1 MPSPLLRFSAGLVMA
16 AALSACGPA
25 GQDAAQPGQG
35 QPQAIPVQVAQPLRE
50 QVADWDEFTGRF
62 ESTASVQVRARVT
75 GYVEEVRFTDGQ
87 MVEEGEVLF
96 VIDSRP
102 FEAALAAAEGQR
114 AQARAELAQAE
125 TDFARAERLRA
136 SDAIS
141 EEELEQRRTGQAA
154 GQAALAS
161 AEANVRAAR
170 LDLDFTEVTA
180 PISGRVSARNVDP
193 GNLVAGGSSQGDVL
207 TTIVSDDPLY
217 FTFNASESTWL
228 RYQRGQGTGAGAPV
242 EVRLQDEAEFSR
254 TGEIVFADNQI
265 AGQSGTIRMRAQ
277 IANEDGFIRPGMLG
291 EVRVRGS
298 SPYQALLVPQTAVQ
312 TDGARRLIYVVN
324 ADNEVEARAVR
335 LGPVSGNLRVV
346 QQGLE
351 PTDRVIVNG
360 AIRVQPGTPVQ
371 PQDAVIERDP
381 DAPSTLRIQT
391 QPAASARPAN

>member
-1 MPSPLLRFSAGLVMA
+1 MPSPLLRCAAGLVMA
-16 AALSACGPA
+16 AALAACGPD
-25 GQDAAQPGQG
+25 GQDAAQPGQ
-35 QPQAIPVQVAQPLRE
+35 PQAVPVQVAQPLRE
-50 QVADWDEFTGRF
+50 QVADWDTFTGRF
-62 ESTASVQVRARVT
+62 ESTSSVQVRARVT
-75 GYVEEVRFTDGQ
+75 GYVEDVRFTDGQ
-87 MVEEGEVLF
+87 MVEEGDVLF
-96 VIDSRP
+96 VIDARP
-102 FEAALAAAEGQR
+102 FQAALAAAQGQR

-141 EEELEQRRTGQAA
+141 EEELEQRRTGLAA

-161 AEANVRAAR
+161 AEANAAR

-180 PISGRVSARNVDP
+180 PITGRTSARNVDP

-217 FTFNASESTWL
+217 FTFNASEATWL

-242 EVRLQDEAEFSR
+242 ELRLQDEAEFSR

-265 AGQSGTIRMRAQ
+265 AGQSGTIRMRAE
-277 IANEDGFIRPGMLG
+277 IANADGFIRPGMLG

-298 SPYQALLVPQTAVQ
+298 SPYQALLIPQTAVQ
-312 TDGARRLIYVVN
+312 TDGARRLVYVVN
-324 ADNEVEARAVR
+324 AGNEVEARAVQ

-346 QQGLE
+346 RQGLE
-351 PTDRVIVNG
+351 PSDRVIVNG
-360 AIRVQPGTPVQ
+360 AIRVQPGAPVQ
-371 PQDAVIERDP
+371 PQDAVIARDP